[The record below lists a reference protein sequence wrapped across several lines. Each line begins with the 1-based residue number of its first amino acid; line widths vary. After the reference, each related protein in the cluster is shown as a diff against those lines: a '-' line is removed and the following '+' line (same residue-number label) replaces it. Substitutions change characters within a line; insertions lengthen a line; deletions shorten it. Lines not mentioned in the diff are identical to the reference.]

1 MRGKISIE
9 DLLPDGQMIGL
20 NGDGHF
26 IVCLE
31 YAPNYKYLFGTP
43 AELDDVAEWMVNTE
57 HARRIAM
64 IGAWRAAGHNCA
76 GSA

>member
-20 NGDGHF
+20 DAWGHF

-43 AELDDVAEWMVNTE
+43 EKLDDVAEWMVNTE

-64 IGAWRAAGHNCA
+64 IGAWRGTGYDCA
-76 GSA
+76 GRA